1 MSETLTQ
8 QNLGLTVS
16 TPLGH
21 DTFRL
26 ASIRGEERL
35 SGLFHF
41 TLELLSE
48 QNDLDFNRIV
58 GQNVTVT
65 VQMEDGVSRYF
76 NGVVGR
82 FVQAGSDAR
91 FTTYHA
97 DLHPWLWLLTMTR
110 DNRIF
115 QNQSAPNII
124 ETVFKDLGCTDYRN
138 ALSRTYTAREY
149 CVQYQESAF
158 DFVSRLMEDEGI
170 FYFFEHE
177 TNKHTLVLAD
187 DRDAHADCPA
197 RAQVRWMERLME
209 HVDDD
214 VVTNCTWIQQVA
226 PTAYMMDDFNFETPT
241 TELLVQAKGASSQR
255 TIYEY
260 PGGYSAKQVGETK
273 VDHRLHAQE
282 LPQKRLQGHG
292 YCPTFTSGNKFTLSG
307 HPRTDLNGS
316 YVLRWLSH
324 TATPEGYANAFE
336 AFPIAAPFRPPQAT
350 PKPVIAGSQTA
361 IVVGK
366 SGEEIWTDK
375 YGRVKVQF
383 PWDQQGKRDENS
395 SCWIRVAQGWAGKG
409 WGSQFLPRIGHE
421 VIVSFLHGDPDYPI
435 ITGAVYNGQQTVPYA
450 LPSEQTKSTV
460 KSNSSKGGG
469 GFNEIRFEDK
479 KSVEEI
485 FVHAQKDMNVTIKEN
500 RTSTL
505 EMGNDTL
512 TLKEGNSA
520 LVLDKGN
527 RVIQVKNGNESH
539 TVQGTRDLAING
551 KETHTNKAD
560 FTQQVS
566 GNFTLQVDGDLTLDV
581 KGSLTIKAGQSI
593 TIKAGA
599 ALAQE
604 AGTSLTAKAGT
615 SLTNQAG
622 TSLTAKAGL
631 DLTNQAGATL
641 TSKASAT
648 QTVDG
653 GGLLTLKGGIVKIN

>member
-1 MSETLTQ
+1 MSETFTQ

-16 TPLGH
+16 TPLGQ
-21 DTFRL
+21 DAFIL
-26 ASIRGEERL
+26 ASLRGEEHL

-41 TLELLSE
+41 ALELRS
-48 QNDLDFNRIV
+48 QQIDLDFNRIV
-58 GQNVTVT
+58 GQHATVT
-65 VQMEDGVSRYF
+65 VEMGDGVSRYF

-82 FVQAGSDAR
+82 FAQAGGDAR

-97 DLHPWLWLLTMTR
+97 ELHPWLWLLTMTR
-110 DNRIF
+110 DSRIF
-115 QNQSAPNII
+115 QNQTAPDII
-124 ETVFKDLGCTDYRN
+124 ETVFNDLGYTDYRN
-138 ALSRTYTAREY
+138 ALSGSYAAREY

-170 FYFFEHE
+170 FYFFEHDA
-177 TNKHTLVLAD
+177 NKHTLVLAD
-187 DRDAHADCPA
+187 DRDAHADCPM
-197 RAQVRWMERLME
+197 RAQARWMEKLME
-209 HVDDD
+209 RPDDD
-214 VVTNCTWIQQVA
+214 VVTNCALIQQVV

-241 TELLVQAKGASSQR
+241 TELLAKATGASAQR
-255 TIYEY
+255 TLYEY
-260 PGGYSAKQVGETK
+260 PGGYRAKQVGESK
-273 VDHRLHAQE
+273 VDRRLHAQE
-282 LPQKRLQGHG
+282 WPQKRLQGHG
-292 YCPTFTSGNKFTLSG
+292 YCPTFTTGYQFTLSG
-307 HPRTDLNGS
+307 HPRSDINGA

-324 TATPEGYANAFE
+324 TATPEGYTNAFE
-336 AFPIAAPFRPPQAT
+336 AFPINTPFRPPPVT

-361 IVVGK
+361 LVVGK
-366 SGEEIWTDK
+366 AGEEIWTDK

-383 PWDQQGKRDENS
+383 HWDQQGKRDENS

-435 ITGAVYNGQQTVPYA
+435 ITGAVYNGQQTTPYA
-450 LPSEQTKSTV
+450 LPGEQTKSTI
-460 KSNSSKGGG
+460 KSHSSKGGG

-479 KSVEEI
+479 KSAEEI
-485 FVHAQKDMNVTIKEN
+485 FVHAQKDVNVTIKEN

-505 EMGNDTL
+505 EKGNDTL
-512 TLKEGNSA
+512 TLQEGNSA

-527 RVIQVKNGNESH
+527 RAIQVKNGNESH
-539 TVQGTRDLAING
+539 TVQGTRDLTIDG
-551 KETHTNKAD
+551 KETHRNQAD
-560 FTQQVS
+560 FTQQVA
-566 GNFTLQVDGDLTLDV
+566 GNFVLQVDGDLTLDV

-593 TIKAGA
+593 TIKAGSD
-599 ALAQE
+599 LTQE

-631 DLTNQAGATL
+631 GLTNQAGTTL
-641 TSKASAT
+641 TSKASAS

-653 GGLLTLKGGIVKIN
+653 GGMLTLKGGMVKIN